1 MQCRYCRAWNEEDE
15 RRCIRCGRRMHVSA
29 RPAPDTFPLSTSTA
43 PALEMLPGRDPA
55 LAPPQTAN
63 AKPDEQVTYQ
73 PSLFRDV
80 SNGPKV
86 IPIPTLSPV
95 RPRENPE
102 WEREDRA
109 REESAQRKRA
119 SRPSYDSA
127 SRAGANRGSKSQQSL
142 DFYGAHGGGNGGS
155 PGLGVEVEAV
165 IYCDAPVAMPLHR
178 MIAAAFDAAMVM
190 LALGLFLVVFT
201 IAGGAISLT
210 PANAI
215 FFLGVAGLLAL
226 FYRFLWCIAN
236 GDSPGMRFAGLRL
249 VDFDGRVPDRERRG
263 MRQVAGVLSVISAG
277 LGLVWALVDEENL
290 TWHDHISKTFPT
302 AS

>member
-15 RRCIRCGRRMHVSA
+15 RRCVRCGRRMQVSA
-29 RPAPDTFPLSTSTA
+29 RPASDTMPLSTSTA
-43 PALEMLPGRDPA
+43 PALEMMPGRDY
-55 LAPPQTAN
+55 APPEIAA
-63 AKPDEQVTYQ
+63 AKPDEPVSYQ

-86 IPIPTLSPV
+86 IPIPTLMPV

-119 SRPSYDSA
+119 SRPSRPSHSSDS
-127 SRAGANRGSKSQQSL
+127 RGGANRGSNSQQSL
-142 DFYGAHGGGNGGS
+142 DFYGAHGS
-155 PGLGVEVEAV
+155 EPGLGVEVEAV

-178 MIAAAFDAAMVM
+178 MIAAAFDASMIL
-190 LALGLFLVVFT
+190 LAVGLFLVIFT
-201 IAGGAISLT
+201 IAGGAIALT
-210 PANAI
+210 ASNTI

-226 FYRFLWCIAN
+226 FYRFLWCIGN

-302 AS
+302 AG